1 MPKFNEQLKMLR
13 REAGISQQEFAN
25 RIGISKSS
33 VNMYERGERE
43 PGFETLETIADYFHV
58 DMDFL
63 LGKSEHRNKF
73 AWLNDLD
80 DSKES
85 FTLPQNIMPIPK
97 MKKVPL
103 IGTIA
108 CGTPIL
114 AVEDATEFINA
125 PETMDIDFALECK
138 GDSMIN
144 ARIFP
149 GDIVYIKRQ
158 PVVENGEIAAVL
170 IGEEATLKKVYYTPG
185 ANRIVLQ
192 ACNPMYSD
200 MVYTDAQL
208 NEIKILGKAVW
219 FMSKVRN

>member
-43 PGFETLETIADYFHV
+43 PGLETLETIADYFHV

-144 ARIFP
+144 AGIHEN
-149 GDIVYIKRQ
+149 DII
-158 PVVENGEIAAVL
+158 VVKQQNTAENGEIVIAL
-170 IGEEATLKKVYYTPG
+170 IDDSATVKRLFRKDNKIILHPE
-185 ANRIVLQ
+185 ND
-192 ACNPMYSD
+192 NMSD
-200 MVYTDAQL
+200 MIFDNV
-208 NEIKILGKAVW
+208 IILGVVKGL
-219 FMSKVRN
+219 FRKF